1 MSASAQSLSIR
12 SIRRTFGGVVALDQ
26 VSFDIEGPG
35 IYGLIGPN
43 GAGKTT
49 LFDTVAGIVRPD
61 AGQVL
66 LGGQDVTG
74 WPSHRIASL
83 GVART
88 FQECRVLPEESCL
101 DNILYAAQPKRL
113 GSALAQVFTRSDQ
126 TRRQF
131 NAEARRLLDL
141 VRLSDY
147 AQSPASSLSFGQR
160 RLLEI
165 VCTFIKPC
173 RLLLLDEPAAGVNP
187 SLLQVLGDFIKVMH
201 RERPSVI
208 LLVEHNMEFIMS
220 MADEIIVMHQGRVL
234 ERGTPAAVQASAAV
248 REAYLG

>member
-66 LGGQDVTG
+66 LGGRDVTG

-88 FQECRVLPEESCL
+88 FPS
-101 DNILYAAQPKRL
+101 
-113 GSALAQVFTRSDQ
+113 
-126 TRRQF
+126 
-131 NAEARRLLDL
+131 EATA
-141 VRLSDY
+141 S
-147 AQSPASSLSFGQR
+147 SSLSSG
-160 RLLEI
+160 
-165 VCTFIKPC
+165 P
-173 RLLLLDEPAAGVNP
+173 
-187 SLLQVLGDFIKVMH
+187 
-201 RERPSVI
+201 
-208 LLVEHNMEFIMS
+208 
-220 MADEIIVMHQGRVL
+220 
-234 ERGTPAAVQASAAV
+234 
-248 REAYLG
+248 